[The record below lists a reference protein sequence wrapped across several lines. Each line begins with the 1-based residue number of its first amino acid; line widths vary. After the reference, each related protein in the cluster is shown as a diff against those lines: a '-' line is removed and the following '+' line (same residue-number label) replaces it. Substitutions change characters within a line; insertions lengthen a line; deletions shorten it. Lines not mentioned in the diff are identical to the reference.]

1 MYFDEPRDAAPVR
14 AGGDVR
20 ALLSVNGIAVIV
32 LGISPQPLMVL
43 CIEAVRASI

>member
-1 MYFDEPRDAAPVR
+1 MYFDEPRDNAPVR

-20 ALLSVNGIAVIV
+20 ALLSVNGLAVIV
-32 LGISPQPLMVL
+32 LGIAPQPLMVL